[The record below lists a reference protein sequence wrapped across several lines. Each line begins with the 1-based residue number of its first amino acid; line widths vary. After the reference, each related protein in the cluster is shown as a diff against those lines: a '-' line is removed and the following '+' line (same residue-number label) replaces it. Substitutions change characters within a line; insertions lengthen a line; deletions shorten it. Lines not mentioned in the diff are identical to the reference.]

1 MKYLERRIRFCPL
14 DNMKLEKAVSVVTEW
29 LERNSRKLHRSG
41 AFAVRRALRKAF
53 PC

>member
-1 MKYLERRIRFCPL
+1 MKYLERRIRFCPP
-14 DNMKLEKAVSVVTEW
+14 DDMKLEKTVSVVTEW
-29 LERNSRKLHRSG
+29 LGRNSLKLHRSG